1 MMSAI
6 TLIPEDGELTINLRG
21 DLAAMLTYAAN
32 GKPARFAAGGLG
44 VGSQVSLVA
53 GTRSTR
59 FLPNRG
65 ASDPFTTLLPSQE
78 SFVAGAGFTRFL
90 LLAEREIPRL
100 AA

>member
-1 MMSAI
+1 MGGCAPAAALLAEILRSMVSAI

-53 GTRSTR
+53 G
-59 FLPNRG
+59 
-65 ASDPFTTLLPSQE
+65 
-78 SFVAGAGFTRFL
+78 AGFTRFL